1 MDLQAILKNLPAE
14 PGVYLYKDT
23 NDTVIYVGKARVLKN
38 RVRSYFH
45 SSDLNAKTK
54 QLVSNIADIQYIVTG
69 NELEALLLEN
79 NLIKQYKP
87 KYNILLKDDKGYP
100 YLRIDPAE
108 AFPKLEL
115 ARRMKFDGALYFG
128 PYHGGSSARTIADIA
143 LELYPLRTCG
153 YDFTKNT
160 KVRPCLKYHIGRCP
174 APCVDRNNSQ
184 YRQNVNQII
193 DFLKGNQNNARNA
206 LKEKMERAAESLEF
220 ERAAEIR
227 DKLKRADEILARQKI
242 VLDKNQDIDVISVI
256 LKDTYAV
263 ICSLY
268 IRSGRLIGIHTE
280 EQSSVEYDTENQL
293 LTKYIIQHYTS
304 GAVLPKE
311 IVCAIEPED
320 QELTQKLISESNHKT
335 VHITVSQRGKK
346 HDLCLMAQRNAQ
358 ERLEKSVSSL
368 SYKEQ
373 RIHSGLVQLQ
383 QVLGLKEPPY
393 RLECFDISHIQG
405 TDTVASMVVF
415 SNGRPDKKEYRRF
428 KIRQAQNNDF
438 ASMREV
444 TTRRYTSGKNKQTGF
459 EKMPDLIIIDG
470 GKGQLSSAKQ
480 VLNELSLNIPM
491 IGLAK
496 RLEEIYIPGSSLPI
510 LLPLSSPAL
519 QILQAIRDEAH
530 RFAITFHRSL
540 RNKHSLVSELD
551 NIPGIGAKRKKELM
565 KAFSTVSRIQAA
577 SLEELAAVSSMNMTS
592 AQEVYRYFSAR
603 KLSQQKEKTLPQA
616 HSSNL

>member
-1 MDLQAILKNLPAE
+1 MDLHAILKNLPGE
-14 PGVYLYKDT
+14 PGVYLYKDA

-45 SSDLNAKTK
+45 SSELNAKTK

-128 PYHGGSSARTIADIA
+128 PYHGGGSARTIADIA
-143 LELYPLRTCG
+143 LELYPLRTCN
-153 YDFTKNT
+153 YDFTKST
-160 KVRPCLKYHIGRCP
+160 KIRPCLKYHIGRCP
-174 APCVDRNNSQ
+174 APCVKRNNEQ
-184 YRQNVNQII
+184 YRQNVDRII
-193 DFLKGNQNNARNA
+193 DFLKGNQNNALDA
-206 LKEKMERAAESLEF
+206 LKEKMERAAANLEF
-220 ERAAEIR
+220 ELAAEIR
-227 DKLKRADEILARQKI
+227 DKLKRADEILAKQKI
-242 VLDKNQDIDVISVI
+242 VLDKDQNIDVISVI

-268 IRSGRLIGIHTE
+268 VRSGRLIGVYTE
-280 EQSSVEYDTENQL
+280 EQSGVEYDTENQL

-320 QELTQKLISESNHKT
+320 KEITEKLISEANNKA

-346 HDLCLMAQRNAQ
+346 HDLCFMAQRNAQ
-358 ERLEKSVSSL
+358 ERLEKSASSL

-373 RIHSGLVQLQ
+373 RIHNGLQELQ
-383 QVLGLKEPPY
+383 RVLGLKEPPY

-540 RNKHSLVSELD
+540 RNKHSLISALD

-577 SLEELAAVSSMNMTS
+577 SLEELAAVPSMNTAS
-592 AQEVYRYFSAR
+592 AQEVYRYFSAQN
-603 KLSQQKEKTLPQA
+603 LSRQKENMPPQD
-616 HSSNL
+616 NG

>member
-1 MDLQAILKNLPAE
+1 MDLHAILKNLPAE
-14 PGVYLYKDT
+14 PGVYLYKDA
-23 NDTVIYVGKARVLKN
+23 NDTVIYVGKAGVLKN

-45 SSDLNAKTK
+45 SSELNAKTK

-128 PYHGGSSARTIADIA
+128 PYHGGGSARTIADIA
-143 LELYPLRTCG
+143 LELYPLRTCN
-153 YDFTKNT
+153 YDFTKST
-160 KVRPCLKYHIGRCP
+160 KIRPCLKYHIGRCP
-174 APCVDRNNSQ
+174 APCVERDNEQ
-184 YRQNVNQII
+184 YRQNVDRII
-193 DFLKGNQNNARNA
+193 DFLKGNQNNALDA
-206 LKEKMERAAESLEF
+206 LKEKMERAAANLEF
-220 ERAAEIR
+220 ELAAEIR
-227 DKLKRADEILARQKI
+227 DKLKRADEILAKQKI
-242 VLDKNQDIDVISVI
+242 VLDKDQNIDVISVI

-268 IRSGRLIGIHTE
+268 VRSGRLIGVYTE
-280 EQSSVEYDTENQL
+280 EQSGVEYDTENQL
-293 LTKYIIQHYTS
+293 LTKYIIQHYIA

-320 QELTQKLISESNHKT
+320 KEITEKLISEANNKA

-346 HDLCLMAQRNAQ
+346 HDLCFMAQRNAQ
-358 ERLEKSVSSL
+358 ERLEKSASSL

-373 RIHSGLVQLQ
+373 RIHNGLQELQ
-383 QVLGLKEPPY
+383 RVLGLKEPPY

-438 ASMREV
+438 ASMHEV

-540 RNKHSLVSELD
+540 RNKHSLISALD

-577 SLEELAAVSSMNMTS
+577 SLEELAAVPSMNTAS
-592 AQEVYRYFSAR
+592 AQEVYRYFSAQN
-603 KLSQQKEKTLPQA
+603 LSRQKENMPPQD
-616 HSSNL
+616 NG

>member
-1 MDLQAILKNLPAE
+1 MDLHAILKNLPAE
-14 PGVYLYKDT
+14 PGVYLYKDA

-45 SSDLNAKTK
+45 SSELNAKTK

-128 PYHGGSSARTIADIA
+128 PYHGGGSARTIADIA
-143 LELYPLRTCG
+143 LELYPLRTCN
-153 YDFTKNT
+153 YDFTKST
-160 KVRPCLKYHIGRCP
+160 KIRPCLKYHIGRCP
-174 APCVDRNNSQ
+174 APCVERDNEQ
-184 YRQNVNQII
+184 YRQNVDRII
-193 DFLKGNQNNARNA
+193 DFLKGNQNNALDA
-206 LKEKMERAAESLEF
+206 LKEKMERAAANLEF
-220 ERAAEIR
+220 ELAAEIR
-227 DKLKRADEILARQKI
+227 DKLKRADEILAKQKI
-242 VLDKNQDIDVISVI
+242 VLDKDQNIDVISVI

-268 IRSGRLIGIHTE
+268 VRSGRLIGVYTE
-280 EQSSVEYDTENQL
+280 EQSGVEYDTENQL

-320 QELTQKLISESNHKT
+320 KEITEKLISEANNKA

-346 HDLCLMAQRNAQ
+346 HDLCFMAQRNAQ
-358 ERLEKSVSSL
+358 ERLEKSASSL

-373 RIHSGLVQLQ
+373 RIHNGLQELQ
-383 QVLGLKEPPY
+383 RVLGLKEPPY

-444 TTRRYTSGKNKQTGF
+444 TTRRYTNGKNKQIGF

-540 RNKHSLVSELD
+540 RNKHSLISALD

-565 KAFSTVSRIQAA
+565 KAFSTVSRIQTA
-577 SLEELAAVSSMNMTS
+577 SLEELAAVPSMNTAS
-592 AQEVYRYFSAR
+592 AQEVYRYFSAQN
-603 KLSQQKEKTLPQA
+603 LSRQKENMPPQD
-616 HSSNL
+616 NG